1 MGITEVLPTDRNL
14 RDTDD
19 LKYFALGIGTGVIIG
34 TVSTFIGNILTHR
47 YITNRNQ
54 K

>member
-1 MGITEVLPTDRNL
+1 MGITDVLPTDRNL

-19 LKYFALGIGTGVIIG
+19 IKYFAVIIG